1 MELNIEKPANKNT
14 NIASIAN
21 FASLEFNPM
30 FDNNIYENLP
40 DTLREYC
47 EKFGE
52 GSRERDI
59 FLLSAITV
67 LSGCFSNTKGQYG
80 NNEFFPNLFSFI
92 VAPPASGKGVMKYA
106 KQLGEQ
112 IHLDKLMKAQEK
124 KNEFA
129 LLGEQKL
136 PELFFMP
143 GNSSSAAVMGHM
155 NASKGCGVICE
166 TEADTVANAFKND
179 WGSYSDMLR
188 KAFAN
193 ESISSSRKKNN
204 EHLDVQQPKLALSI
218 TGTPNQV
225 SSLIHSADDGLFS
238 RFMFYSFYERQAWK
252 NVSPSQN
259 NNLCNYFHDA
269 SFKIKAY
276 KEHLDN
282 YFTEVSLSD
291 EQWDTFNSFFDSL
304 NQENE
309 EANKYGT
316 IFRLGTIAFKII
328 MVLTSLRKAETQVT
342 DEKTECYTQDL
353 EISLSIVECL
363 LTHSNSV
370 AQTLPK
376 QVARNNANFRLQRF
390 FDEFPEDTELERKE
404 CIAIGE
410 KIGFKTRS
418 IDNYLK
424 QLVTGKQ
431 LIYSDYGF
439 YRKAS

>member
-1 MELNIEKPANKNT
+1 MEILINTKAPIQT
-14 NIASIAN
+14 NIASFAN

-30 FDNNIYENLP
+30 FDNIIYENLP

-52 GSRERDI
+52 GTRERDI
-59 FLLSAITV
+59 FLLSSITV

-112 IHLDKLMKAQEK
+112 INLDKLMKAKEK
-124 KNEFA
+124 NNELV
-129 LLGEQKL
+129 LLGGQKL
-136 PELFFMP
+136 PEVFFMP

-193 ESISSSRKKNN
+193 EPISSSRKKNN
-204 EHLDVQQPKLALSI
+204 EHLDVQQPKLAVSI

-238 RFMFYSFYERQAWK
+238 RFMFYSFFERQAWK

-259 NNLCNYFHDA
+259 DNLCKYFHEA
-269 SFKIKAY
+269 SFKIRAY

-282 YFTEVSLSD
+282 YFTEVRLTE
-291 EQWDTFNSFFDSL
+291 EQWHTLNCFFESL
-304 NQENE
+304 VKENE
-309 EANKYGT
+309 GSNEYGT
-316 IFRLGTIAFKII
+316 IFRLGTIAFKIV
-328 MVLTSLRKAETQVT
+328 MVLTALRKAETNST
-342 DEKTECYTQDL
+342 DKELFCQIQDL
-353 EISLSIVECL
+353 DISLSIVECL

-390 FDEFPEDTELERKE
+390 FEEFPEDTELERKE
-404 CIAIGE
+404 CIEIGE
-410 KIGFKTRS
+410 KLGFKTRS
-418 IDNYLK
+418 IDGYLK